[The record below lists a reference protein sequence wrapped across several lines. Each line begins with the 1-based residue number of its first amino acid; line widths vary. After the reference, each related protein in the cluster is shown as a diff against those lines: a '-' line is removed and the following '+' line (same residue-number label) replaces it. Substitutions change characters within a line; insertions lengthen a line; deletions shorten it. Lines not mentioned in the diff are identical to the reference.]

1 MIDVVK
7 RILTKIPVWESDSP
21 GLAERARSL
30 GQARPADYVMALT
43 DASVNLPVVGKH
55 LEPFA
60 MLTAMGLWGYRH
72 APSFVSTMA
81 RNITGALD
89 TEQREAD
96 RSRTHE
102 VCAAALQGIVPDD
115 ELTVEWP
122 PPDRLPPLL
131 TYAQHRQQ
139 YVQSAPVQY
148 GDAPEQVM
156 DVWRRSDL
164 PAEPAPVL
172 IFVPGGAWVH
182 GKRSLQ
188 GYALLAELAATGW
201 VCLSIDYRTSPQHRW
216 PRHLTDVKAAIAWAR
231 ANVDRF
237 GGDRDFV
244 TIAGCSA
251 GGHLAALAGLT
262 HDDDGVYEELHPGA
276 DTSVDAVVGLYGRY
290 DWEDRSTQER
300 ELFMGFL
307 ENVVVRKRH
316 QHHPDLYRS
325 ASPMARIRPEA
336 PPFFVVHGSSD
347 SLIPVEQAR
356 SFVEQLRA
364 VSRSAVGYLELPGT
378 GHGFDMLDGSR
389 TASTAM
395 AIRLFLE
402 QVRRDHLQNRTKR
415 VI

>member
-1 MIDVVK
+1 MISVVK
-7 RILTKIPVWESDSP
+7 RILTKIPVWESSSP
-21 GLAERARSL
+21 ELAERVRSL

-81 RNITGALD
+81 GNITGAGS
-89 TEQREAD
+89 EQRQAD

-102 VCAAALQGIVPDD
+102 VCAAALKGIVPDD

-122 PPDRLPPLL
+122 PPDRLPPIL
-131 TYAQHRQQ
+131 TYGQHRQQ
-139 YVQSAPVQY
+139 YVQPTPVRY

-156 DVWRRSDL
+156 DVWRRTDL

-182 GKRSLQ
+182 GKRTLQ
-188 GYALLAELAATGW
+188 GYALLAELAAEGW
-201 VCLSIDYRTSPQHRW
+201 VCLSIDYRTSPRHRW
-216 PRHLTDVKAAIAWAR
+216 PRHLTDVKTAIAWAR
-231 ANVDRF
+231 ANVDQF

-244 TIAGCSA
+244 AIAGCSA

-262 HDDDGVYEELHPGA
+262 HDDDGRYEELHPEA
-276 DTSVDAVVGLYGRY
+276 DTSVDAVVGIYGRY

-316 QHHPDLYRS
+316 EHHPELYRN
-325 ASPMARIRPEA
+325 ASPMARIRSDA
-336 PPFFVVHGSSD
+336 PPFFIVHGSND
-347 SLIPVEQAR
+347 SLIPVDQAR
-356 SFVEQLRA
+356 AFVERLRV
-364 VSRSAVGYLELPGT
+364 VSSSVVGYLELPGT

-389 TASTAM
+389 TASTAK
-395 AIRLFLE
+395 AIAMFLN
-402 QVRRDHLQNRTKR
+402 QVHRDRLQNKTKK
-415 VI
+415 IM